1 MVGRW
6 RRFEVRANRF
16 AHRLDKGYEGE
27 KKKRG
32 FKEDYRFFGLN
43 NFLF

>member
-6 RRFEVRANRF
+6 RHFEVRANRF
-16 AHRLDKGYEGE
+16 AHRLDKGYEE